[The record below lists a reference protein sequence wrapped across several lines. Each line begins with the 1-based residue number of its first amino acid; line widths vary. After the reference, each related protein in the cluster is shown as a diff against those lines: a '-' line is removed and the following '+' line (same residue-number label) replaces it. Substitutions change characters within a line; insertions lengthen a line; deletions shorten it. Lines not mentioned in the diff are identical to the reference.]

1 MASGTLGQSAP
12 SAVTN
17 TTVYTV
23 PVSKVA
29 TFNVNICNRSY
40 ADSALVRI
48 AVCASGTPSNSEYIE
63 FDVPVQTN
71 SAIERTGIVAT
82 AGKLLVVYASTAD
95 TSVNVYGFEE

>member
-23 PVSKVA
+23 PVGKIA
-29 TFNVNICNRSY
+29 TFNVNICNRNYSEPV
-40 ADSALVRI
+40 LVRI
-48 AVCASGTPSNSEYIE
+48 AICAANTPANSEYIE
-63 FDVPVQTN
+63 FDVPINTN
-71 SAIERTGIVAT
+71 SVIERTGIVAT
-82 AGKLLVVYASTAD
+82 ASKQLVIYASTGD

>member
-23 PVSKVA
+23 PSGKTA

-40 ADSALVRI
+40 VTGMLVRI
-48 AVCASGTPSNSEYIE
+48 AVCASSTPANSEYIE
-63 FDVPVQTN
+63 FDVPIDPN
-71 SAIERTGIVAT
+71 SAIERTGIVAS
-82 AGKLLVVYASTAD
+82 AGKLVVVYASTAD
-95 TSVNVYGFEE
+95 ASVNVYGFEE